1 MPDGGHISEEDF
13 NRSQPA
19 RQKMSVPRFV
29 IIMLIVVIALYSLVV
44 LTFFIRTGIGEARKA
59 TQRENIKQNLKQI
72 GIALQN
78 YHAQEAEQKR
88 HMQDNQP
95 LQDQSAPGSD

>member
-1 MPDGGHISEEDF
+1 
-13 NRSQPA
+13 
-19 RQKMSVPRFV
+19 MSVPRFV

-44 LTFFIRTGIGEARKA
+44 LTIFIRTGIGEARNA

-78 YHAQEAEQKR
+78 YHAQEAEQKQ
-88 HMQDNQP
+88 HIQSNEP

>member
-1 MPDGGHISEEDF
+1 MPNGDHISEEDY

-19 RQKMSVPRFV
+19 RQKMSVSRFA

-44 LTFFIRTGIGEARKA
+44 LTIFIRTGIGEARKA

-78 YHAQEAEQKR
+78 YQAQEAEQKR
-88 HMQDNQP
+88 KTQTSDP
-95 LQDQSAPGSD
+95 LQEQTTPRSD